1 MSIWRTVHVK
11 NNNKVAKFHETEE
24 NAQTYLKQQ
33 IAVELFAPVL
43 SKGLNNELRLQ
54 RLVDL
59 IPEYEIK
66 IAGIDEFIEEFKPAK

>member
-11 NNNKVAKFHETEE
+11 NNNKVEKFHETEE